1 MNWPAIVWLGLLVVF
16 LIVEA
21 ACPIHLVSIWFAVGS
36 LIALVIALLNG
47 AIWLQIVVFLVV
59 SAGLLA
65 LLWPFVKK
73 FIKPNITATNVDSLV
88 GKFAHVTEDIDNI
101 DAHGQAKVNGLEW
114 SARSADGKPIP
125 KGTLVCIERIEGV
138 KLIVSPA
145 SKEA

>member
-1 MNWPAIVWLGLLVVF
+1 MNWPAIIWLGVLVVF

-21 ACPIHLVSIWFAVGS
+21 SCPIHLVSIWFAVAS
-36 LIALVIALLNG
+36 LVAMVVALFG
-47 AIWLQIVVFLVV
+47 AGLWLQISVFLVV
-59 SAGLLA
+59 SFGLLA

-73 FIKPNITATNVDSLV
+73 FINPKVTATNVDSLI
-88 GKFAHVTEDIDNI
+88 GKLAHVTEDIDNI

-125 KGTLVCIERIEGV
+125 KGTLVRIDRVEGV

>member
-1 MNWPAIVWLGLLVVF
+1 MNWPAIIWLGVLVVF

-21 ACPIHLVSIWFAVGS
+21 SCPIHLVSIWFAVAS
-36 LIALVIALLNG
+36 LVAMVVALFGG
-47 AIWLQIVVFLVV
+47 AFWLQISVFLVV
-59 SAGLLA
+59 SFGLLA

-73 FIKPNITATNVDSLV
+73 FINPKVTATNVDSLI
-88 GKFAHVTEDIDNI
+88 GKLAHVTEDIDNI

-125 KGTLVCIERIEGV
+125 KGTLVRIDHVEGV

-145 SKEA
+145 SQEA

>member
-1 MNWPAIVWLGLLVVF
+1 MNWPAIIWLGVLVVF

-21 ACPIHLVSIWFAVGS
+21 SCPIHLVSIWFAVAS
-36 LIALVIALLNG
+36 LVAMVVALFG
-47 AIWLQIVVFLVV
+47 AGLWLQISVFLVV
-59 SAGLLA
+59 SFGLLA

-73 FIKPNITATNVDSLV
+73 FINPKVTATNVDSLI
-88 GKFAHVTEDIDNI
+88 GKLAHVTEDIDNI

-125 KGTLVCIERIEGV
+125 KGTLVRIEHVEGV

>member
-1 MNWPAIVWLGLLVVF
+1 MNWPAIIWLGVLVVF

-21 ACPIHLVSIWFAVGS
+21 SCPIHLVSIWFAVAS
-36 LIALVIALLNG
+36 LVAMVVALFG
-47 AIWLQIVVFLVV
+47 AGLWLQISVFLVV
-59 SAGLLA
+59 SFGLLA

-73 FIKPNITATNVDSLV
+73 FINPKVTATNVDSLI
-88 GKFAHVTEDIDNI
+88 GKLAHVTEDIDNI

-125 KGTLVCIERIEGV
+125 KGTLVRIDHVEGV